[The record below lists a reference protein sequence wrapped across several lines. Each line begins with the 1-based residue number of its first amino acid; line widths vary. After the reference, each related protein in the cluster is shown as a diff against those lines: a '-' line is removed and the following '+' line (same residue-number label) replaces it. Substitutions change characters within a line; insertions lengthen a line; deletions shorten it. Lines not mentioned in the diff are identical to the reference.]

1 MEARGPLVY
10 SPRPMWTR
18 ARPTRSAFE
27 YLPMNQ
33 FNPTEGTPPVTDSDR
48 PFRFFDN
55 REKYLL
61 FVTTTSEKAVVAE
74 RVGQELERL
83 DPAPPA
89 IRVFDAG
96 VGNGAVLSR
105 VLREMHARFP
115 TVPFLVVGK
124 EISLEDT
131 RLTLD
136 ELPDRFAEHPQTIIV
151 ITNLYYADAPGL
163 KPRKADEQ
171 KNLQWWDIPLEGN
184 TAHDFSSQIGD
195 MDEVLQKGWQTRSS
209 PVTGNPHYV
218 RPSALVLYR
227 KDHAF
232 SLYDVIPRRGVAMGG
247 YDLIVAAQPYRSRMP
262 TNFKVDKVL
271 APLARSLTS
280 GGRMVVVQSTGL
292 DPGMEIIRQV
302 WPDEDPFLTPRH
314 TLITALRETLNSD
327 DAEFAFDGFSDDRSL
342 FTYHMHALPE
352 EIGSN
357 IGTSTLLA
365 AWNAA
370 VYVAQIED
378 HRLTEILRSGNYLE
392 ATRKVIQRHG
402 GLWFQDESFVVVRN
416 PGEDHTDT

>member
-1 MEARGPLVY
+1 
-10 SPRPMWTR
+10 
-18 ARPTRSAFE
+18 
-27 YLPMNQ
+27 MNQ
-33 FNPTEGTPPVTDSDR
+33 GKLSLAKTTDQ

-74 RVGQELERL
+74 RVGQELDKLAPR
-83 DPAPPA
+83 PPA
-89 IRVFDAG
+89 IKLFDAG

-105 VLREMHARFP
+105 VLRDMHARFP
-115 TVPFLVVGK
+115 TVPLLVVGK

-136 ELPDRFAEHPQTIIV
+136 ELPDRLAEHPHTVFV
-151 ITNLYYADAPGL
+151 ITNLYYADAPAL
-163 KPRKADEQ
+163 VPRKVEEQ
-171 KNLQWWDIPLEGN
+171 DTMQWWDVPLSGN
-184 TAHDFSSQIGD
+184 TAHDFSRQIGEL
-195 MDEVLQKGWQTRSS
+195 DEILQKGWQTRSS
-209 PVTGNPHYV
+209 AVTGNPLYV
-218 RPSALVLYR
+218 RPSVLVLYR
-227 KDHAF
+227 RDHAF
-232 SLYDVIPRRGVAMGG
+232 SLHDVIPQRGDSMGG

-262 TNFKVDKVL
+262 SGFKVDKVL
-271 APLARSLTS
+271 APLAGSLAS

-314 TLITALRETLNSD
+314 TLITALRDKLNAD
-327 DAEFAFDGFSDDRSL
+327 GAEFSFDGFSDDRSL

-378 HRLTEILRSGNYLE
+378 HRLTEVLHSGEYLE
-392 ATRKVIQRHG
+392 ATRRVIHRHG

-416 PGEDHTDT
+416 SEEGSGRA

>member
-1 MEARGPLVY
+1 MSEPEMK
-10 SPRPMWTR
+10 SST
-18 ARPTRSAFE
+18 PTA
-27 YLPMNQ
+27 Q
-33 FNPTEGTPPVTDSDR
+33 GSDQ

-83 DPAPPA
+83 RPTPPA
-89 IRVFDAG
+89 IRLFDAG

-105 VLREMHARFP
+105 VLRDMHARFP

-124 EISLEDT
+124 EVSMEDT

-136 ELPDRFAEHPQTIIV
+136 ELPDRLAEHPHTVFV

-163 KPRKADEQ
+163 KPRKKEEQ
-171 KNLQWWDIPLEGN
+171 GDLQWWDIPLSGD

-195 MDEVLQKGWQTRSS
+195 LDEILQKGWQTRSS
-209 PVTGNPHYV
+209 ASTGNPHYV
-218 RPSALVLYR
+218 RPSVLVLYR

-232 SLYDVIPRRGVAMGG
+232 SMHDVIPKRGSAMAGC
-247 YDLIVAAQPYRSRMP
+247 DLIIAAQPYRSRMP
-262 TNFKVDKVL
+262 TGFKVDKVL
-271 APLARSLTS
+271 APLAKSLAP

-314 TLITALRETLNSD
+314 TLITALRGKLNSEG
-327 DAEFAFDGFSDDRSL
+327 ARFAFDGFSDDRSL

-378 HRLTEILRSGNYLE
+378 HRLTEVLHSGDYLE
-392 ATRKVIQRHG
+392 ATWKVIHRHG

-416 PGEDHTDT
+416 TDEGGEQA